1 MSLKNKGILIN
12 AICGY
17 LRDQIAI
24 GNKRLTKHNLW
35 DQQKPFDYADV
46 WFRLV
51 FMADADVEKIAAKIL
66 GYGT

>member
-1 MSLKNKGILIN
+1 MSDKRKGILID

-35 DQQKPFDYADV
+35 DQQKPFDYADM
-46 WFRLV
+46 WFRLA
-51 FMADADVEKIAAKIL
+51 FMSDDAINEIAGKIL
-66 GYGT
+66 G

>member
-1 MSLKNKGILIN
+1 MSLKNKGILID

-35 DQQKPFDYADV
+35 DEQKSFDYADV
-46 WFRLV
+46 WFRLA
-51 FMADADVEKIAAKIL
+51 FMSDEAVEKIAAKIL
-66 GYGT
+66 G